1 MFVAGLTFVGA
12 SVRIFGR
19 SEITEVLELI
29 IFLHVVVN
37 RDALPMSSL
46 ELAMFG
52 ALFGNLDFIIGLG

>member
-1 MFVAGLTFVGA
+1 MFVAGFAFVGT
-12 SVRIFGR
+12 SVRIFGC
-19 SEITEVLELI
+19 SEIAEVLELI